1 MKKLILALVVAG
13 CSISIQAATHE
24 LTNNYDLPADLSD
37 CKIYKLTDGV
47 LNPVLYITKCPLSKT
62 STTKK
67 LSKYEPV
74 TTILEDSESNA
85 QPEPKIIQMNG
96 KRYMEI
102 K

>member
-1 MKKLILALVVAG
+1 MKKIILSLAIIV
-13 CSISIQAATHE
+13 CSISVQAATYE
-24 LTNNYDLPADLSD
+24 VTKNYEIPEDLRD

-47 LNPVLYITKCPLSKT
+47 LNPILYITKCPLSKT
-62 STTKK
+62 STTKE
-67 LSKYEPV
+67 LTKYEPV
-74 TTILEDSESNA
+74 TTILDNSESNS